1 MPKQWDNLGTDSK
14 TAGGER
20 LLRLSVG
27 KPHKTEA
34 KAFHF
39 RGRFT
44 GTQIRVVIPRPLQE
58 LANAMHSNIEMRSK
72 GCLQLL

>member
-1 MPKQWDNLGTDSK
+1 MGNETTTYNSRAASDCFG
-14 TAGGER
+14 
-20 LLRLSVG
+20 LRVG

-44 GTQIRVVIPRPLQE
+44 GTQILLVNSRILYLE
-58 LANAMHSNIEMRSK
+58 LNCILTGIFALIE
-72 GCLQLL
+72 QPAP